1 MNKSMT
7 KLNSVTVVGCD
18 LKGNGIDIDSGM
30 KSGRVNVLNREVEL
44 SSIND
49 IVVNPPIIPPLLPSM
64 RRKNPMKS
72 NEESNISVMGENG
85 ENNIIPVLLNEDK
98 QH

>member
-49 IVVNPPIIPPLLPSM
+49 AVVNPPIIPPLLPSM

>member
-1 MNKSMT
+1 MNKSAT
-7 KLNSVTVVGCD
+7 RLNSVTVVGCD
-18 LKGNGIDIDSGM
+18 LKGNGIDTESGM

-49 IVVNPPIIPPLLPSM
+49 AVVNPPLISPLLPSM

-72 NEESNISVMGENG
+72 NGESNIIVMGENG
-85 ENNIIPVLLNEDK
+85 RMD
-98 QH
+98 